1 MRGRTTPTHH
11 PPPPR
16 TAWTPQRGTTPG
28 RVHRVRL
35 NAHRGPGR
43 TRRASPAASM
53 PTLDTTHRVSG
64 TRTRPNAPS
73 ELGPISRVRALAPL
87 HLRALRGHE
96 RVDDADAL
104 RCGDVQPQLI
114 IQLLHGLPDT
124 PAGNYSGPG
133 ASSPLNAHRG
143 PGRTRRASP
152 AASIPTL
159 DTTHRVSG
167 TRTRP
172 NAPSELGPISRVRA
186 LAPLHLRGT
195 TWTRTGRPRRL
206 HVVWGHTIL
215 ILALAI
221 RRIASKRAQV
231 TTLTKRGS
239 LVRPPAPLALTT
251 ISPDQPVL
259 PIVSTLNRATTSPIQ
274 DQPRRA
280 PAN

>member
-11 PPPPR
+11 PTPPR

-28 RVHRVRL
+28 RVHRVQR

-53 PTLDTTHRVSG
+53 PTRDTTHLDSG
-64 TRTRPNAPS
+64 TRTRLNAPS
-73 ELGPISRVRALAPL
+73 ELGQISRVR
-87 HLRALRGHE
+87 
-96 RVDDADAL
+96 
-104 RCGDVQPQLI
+104 
-114 IQLLHGLPDT
+114 
-124 PAGNYSGPG
+124 
-133 ASSPLNAHRG
+133 
-143 PGRTRRASP
+143 
-152 AASIPTL
+152 
-159 DTTHRVSG
+159 
-167 TRTRP
+167 
-172 NAPSELGPISRVRA
+172 VRA
-186 LAPLHLRGT
+186 PRHPRGT
-195 TWTRTGRPRRL
+195 TWTRTGRRRRL

-251 ISPDQPVL
+251 ISPGQPVL
-259 PIVSTLNRATTSPIQ
+259 PTASTLNRATTSPIQ